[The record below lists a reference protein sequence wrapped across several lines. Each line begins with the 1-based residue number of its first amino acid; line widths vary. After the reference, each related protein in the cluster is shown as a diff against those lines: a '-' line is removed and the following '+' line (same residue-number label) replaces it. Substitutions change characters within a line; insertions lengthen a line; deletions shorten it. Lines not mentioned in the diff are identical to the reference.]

1 MTHQQQLE
9 RICRTYGIAIVY
21 VFGSRAAD
29 VYDWLRSDKRLTS
42 SLSDIDI
49 GAKAMPGVQWN
60 VKDKVQ
66 ITQAFEE
73 LFEVPRVDFVVLDEA
88 DPFLAANIIRG
99 ERLFVANSNSADEY
113 DLYVLRRAGDFV
125 PLERERIAM
134 ILKV

>member
-1 MTHQQQLE
+1 
-9 RICRTYGIAIVY
+9 CRTYGIAIVY

-99 ERLFVANSNSADEY
+99 ERLFAANSNSADEY